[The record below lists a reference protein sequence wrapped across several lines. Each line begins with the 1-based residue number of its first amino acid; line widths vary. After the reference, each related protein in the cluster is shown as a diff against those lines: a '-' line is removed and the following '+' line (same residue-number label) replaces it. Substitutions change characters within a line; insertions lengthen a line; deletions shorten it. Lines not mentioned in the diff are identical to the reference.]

1 MQDLSA
7 GGDDGP
13 TQDDETILTEIKKKA
28 EQSNYTAVITIAP
41 EERSVNYILCNHDCA
56 YYFIFLA
63 FVRHNLCDYFWKGA
77 GSQMDYS
84 HISPSKRRSRP
95 ISYCEH
101 AH

>member
-41 EERSVNYILCNHDCA
+41 EERSVNYIICNHDCA
-56 YYFIFLA
+56 YDFIFLA
-63 FVRHNLCDYFWKGA
+63 FVRHNLCDYLARYRKQNGLFPYFPFKTA
-77 GSQMDYS
+77 IQT
-84 HISPSKRRSRP
+84 HLVL
-95 ISYCEH
+95 
-101 AH
+101 